1 MVYVHNG
8 ISLCHK
14 KARNLAM
21 CNNADGPGGA
31 DSASEISQ
39 TEETKPT
46 RFHLYVDAKEL
57 NKSTNKTKQKRTD
70 KYRKR
75 NKLPV
80 GGG

>member
-1 MVYVHNG
+1 
-8 ISLCHK
+8 
-14 KARNLAM
+14 M

-70 KYRKR
+70 K
-75 NKLPV
+75 
-80 GGG
+80 